1 MRLVAMCVAGLL
13 LMQLPA
19 TASIVS
25 SSSHDLEAPA
35 RWNVAYGYL
44 AWDSARG
51 VFRFSADETGQG
63 FEGAELL
70 LATEVFPR
78 LSLSGLEL
86 SAPGHWAVSGDW
98 GFGLNARGHDLTLF
112 ASLGNSTA
120 LRLESLDLS
129 ATKEEEAYAN
139 NIRIAATSVCPEP
152 ATLTI
157 WGVSALA
164 LAAATYRRQRRAGRI
179 NKRVQAAVQEY
190 LEACTSPADH
200 FRLLGS
206 RLTTLA
212 DDPSWTKQDV
222 EAFYDEVVVALHRRR
237 EHAEVA

>member
-25 SSSHDLEAPA
+25 SSSLNLDAPA
-35 RWNVAYGYL
+35 GWNVTYGYL

-51 VFRFSADETGQG
+51 VFRFSADEGGQR

-70 LATEVFPR
+70 LASEVFPC

-86 SAPGHWAVSGDW
+86 PAPGHWAASG
-98 GFGLNARGHDLTLF
+98 RGQDLTLF
-112 ASLGNSTA
+112 ASFGNSTA
-120 LRLESLDLS
+120 LGLESLDLS
-129 ATKEEEAYAN
+129 ATEEEETYAN